1 LALLLKPVI
10 RETLGIATMNNDT
23 GARYQI
29 VVDGVPRSN
38 RDTRKTALEAAEH
51 LRRKNPNVVVKDL
64 RTGEAV
70 K

>member
-1 LALLLKPVI
+1 
-10 RETLGIATMNNDT
+10 MNNAT

-38 RDTRKTALEAAEH
+38 RDTKKTALEAAE
-51 LRRKNPNVVVKDL
+51 LRRKNPNVVVKDI
-64 RTGEAV
+64 RTGEIV